1 MANDDEIA
9 RLTRAMDRVFAVLGN
24 ESPEI
29 AAQVGFEMLRATIW
43 CAAEGEIAE
52 TEAHTTARRR
62 ARRRWRAA
70 AWRPRGYVAAWR
82 RSGRL

>member
-9 RLTRAMDRVFAVLGN
+9 RLTQAVDRVFAVLGN

-29 AAQVGFEMLRATIW
+29 AAQVGFELLRATIW

-52 TEAHTTARRR
+52 ADAHIDKMANMMKRSIRRKPFTD
-62 ARRRWRAA
+62 A
-70 AWRPRGYVAAWR
+70 
-82 RSGRL
+82 